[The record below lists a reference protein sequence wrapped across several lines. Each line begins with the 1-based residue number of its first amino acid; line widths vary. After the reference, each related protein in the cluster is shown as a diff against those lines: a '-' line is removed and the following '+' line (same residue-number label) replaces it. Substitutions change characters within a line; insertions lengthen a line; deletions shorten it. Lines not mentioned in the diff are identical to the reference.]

1 MCSSGSLSFN
11 LHFTNNVEHLFTC
24 LFSTCISSSVN
35 YPFMSF
41 RHISLGCLFSFYCI
55 LRVLFI
61 LWIQI
66 FYQIDDLCNF
76 LPVCALSF
84 HFLNGIFRRAEIFW
98 LKSNLLFFLFHGPCC
113 DITRKPL
120 TNPKS

>member
-1 MCSSGSLSFN
+1 MVNLFNFRYFNRCAVVYHYHFN

-35 YPFMSF
+35 YPFRSF

-76 LPVCALSF
+76 LLVCTLSF
-84 HFLNGIFRRAEIFW
+84 HFLNSIFQRAEIFGEVQ
-98 LKSNLLFFLFHGPCC
+98 LTFFSLSQ
-113 DITRKPL
+113 TML
-120 TNPKS
+120 